1 MLATIHPGPIGGT
14 VTVPP
19 SKSIAHRTVLAAGLA
34 KGLSRIYN
42 LDPSQDIAATLAAV
56 RAFGAKVKLTGQ
68 HADVEGRGGFAT
80 ILRPVDCGESGSTLR
95 FLVPVLSLTG
105 QQVEFTGRGRLFQR
119 PMEVYR
125 DIFAAQGL
133 LFSQSEKGLVI
144 RGRLAPGD
152 YRVRG
157 DVSSQ
162 FITGLLDRKSV
173 V

>member
-1 MLATIHPGPIGGT
+1 M
-14 VTVPP
+14 
-19 SKSIAHRTVLAAGLA
+19 LAAGLA
-34 KGLSRIYN
+34 KGLSRVYN

-56 RAFGAKVKLTGQ
+56 RAFGAKVKLTETY
-68 HADVEGRGGFAT
+68 ADIEGRGGFAT

-119 PMEVYR
+119 PMDVYR

-133 LFSQSEKGLVI
+133 LFSQSDKGLVI
-144 RGRLAPGD
+144 RGRLAPGE

-157 DVSSQ
+157 MCPASSSPA
-162 FITGLLDRKSV
+162 FCTPCPCSTKKAAWRSCLPSRAAAMCS
-173 V
+173 